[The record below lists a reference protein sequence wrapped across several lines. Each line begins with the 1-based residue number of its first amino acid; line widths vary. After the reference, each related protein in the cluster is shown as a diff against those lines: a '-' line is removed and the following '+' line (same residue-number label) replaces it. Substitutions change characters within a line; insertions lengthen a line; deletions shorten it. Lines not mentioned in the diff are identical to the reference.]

1 MEIKLTKREE
11 NPLMEREEIEFK
23 VEHENSP
30 TPSRVEIL
38 EELTS
43 ELDVSED
50 LILIEK
56 IATLHGQ
63 QTASGIARIY
73 ESEERLKELEP
84 NFLSE
89 RTEKSKDETE
99 EDETEEGEAEEETEE
114 ETESEDE
121 TEEPAEEESEETEEE
136 PAEEEEE

>member
-43 ELDVSED
+43 ELDVSEN

-56 IATLHGQ
+56 LATLHGQ

-84 NFLSE
+84 NFLSK
-89 RTEKSKDETE
+89 RTEKSKGES
-99 EDETEEGEAEEETEE
+99 EEGEAEEETEE
-114 ETESEDE
+114 ETKDEGEEE
-121 TEEPAEEESEETEEE
+121 TEEEVEEESEETEETPAE
-136 PAEEEEE
+136 AEEEE